1 MDNMNGRS
9 DEMKIVYLWKDGQ
22 QVLVFP
28 NDEGE
33 YVYPTENWTEQA
45 PPEGIYAPFYYDGQ
59 KWIGQSKEDF
69 EKTLPKEELDVDE
82 KDEVIMD
89 LTNQLAE
96 TNTKVENIQQAF
108 MDLTEQVAAIQGGN
122 SNG

>member
-1 MDNMNGRS
+1 
-9 DEMKIVYLWKDGQ
+9 MKIVYLWKDGQ

-69 EKTLPKEELDVDE
+69 EEALPEQEPVFDE
-82 KDEVIMD
+82 KDELIAD
-89 LTNQLAE
+89 LA
-96 TNTKVENIQQAF
+96 I
-108 MDLTEQVAAIQGGN
+108 QVANMSQELEENNSLISDLLVKVAQIQGGQV
-122 SNG
+122 NG

>member
-1 MDNMNGRS
+1 
-9 DEMKIVYLWKDGQ
+9 MKIVYLWKDGK

-69 EKTLPKEELDVDE
+69 EKTLPKEDVVIDE
-82 KDEVIMD
+82 KDEIIVD
-89 LTNQLAE
+89 LTSQLAE
-96 TNTKVENIQQAF
+96 TKSKVENMEQAF
-108 MDLTEQVAAIQGGN
+108 MDLTEQVASIQGGS

>member
-59 KWIGQSKEDF
+59 KWVGQSKEDF
-69 EKTLPKEELDVDE
+69 EKGLEPQPVEIDE
-82 KDEVIMD
+82 KDNAIAE
-89 LTNQLAE
+89 LTSL
-96 TNTKVENIQQAF
+96 VV
-108 MDLTEQVAAIQGGN
+108 DLTEEVSTLQLGMAQIIEQHANIELEAK
-122 SNG
+122 

>member
-1 MDNMNGRS
+1 
-9 DEMKIVYLWKDGQ
+9 MKVVYLWKDGQ

-69 EKTLPKEELDVDE
+69 EKTLEPVEEDFDE
-82 KDEVIMD
+82 KDMAIAQLTGTVAELTDQVD
-89 LTNQLAE
+89 LLQSGLA
-96 TNTKVENIQQAF
+96 Q
-108 MDLTEQVAAIQGGN
+108 LTEEHANMKLEAE
-122 SNG
+122 

>member
-1 MDNMNGRS
+1 
-9 DEMKIVYLWKDGQ
+9 MKIVYLWKDGH

-69 EKTLPKEELDVDE
+69 EKTLPKEEPDVDE

>member
-1 MDNMNGRS
+1 
-9 DEMKIVYLWKDGQ
+9 MKIVYLWKDGH

-69 EKTLPKEELDVDE
+69 EKTLPKEEPDVDE
-82 KDEVIMD
+82 KDLAISQLTSTVAE
-89 LTNQLAE
+89 LTNQ
-96 TNTKVENIQQAF
+96 VELLQTGMAQIIEQHANIELEAK
-108 MDLTEQVAAIQGGN
+108 
-122 SNG
+122 

>member
-1 MDNMNGRS
+1 
-9 DEMKIVYLWKDGQ
+9 MKIVYLWKDGH

-69 EKTLPKEELDVDE
+69 EKGLEPQPVEIDE
-82 KDEVIMD
+82 KDNAITE
-89 LTNQLAE
+89 LTSL
-96 TNTKVENIQQAF
+96 VV
-108 MDLTEQVAAIQGGN
+108 DLTEEVSTLQLGMAQIIEQHAN
-122 SNG
+122 NELEAK